1 MSDHLTLMDRVLTLL
16 ELAYRADTDA
26 DTSRALKRLAL
37 REMGIEDAEYNK
49 AREEAREEIF
59 LDLAATAITRS
70 QIAALENR
78 WLK

>member
-1 MSDHLTLMDRVLTLL
+1 MSDHLTLMRMVLALL
-16 ELAYRADTDA
+16 EMAYRADTDA

-70 QIAALENR
+70 QIAVIASR

>member
-1 MSDHLTLMDRVLTLL
+1 MRMVLALL

-26 DTSRALKRLAL
+26 DTSLALKRMAL

-49 AREEAREEIF
+49 AREEIF